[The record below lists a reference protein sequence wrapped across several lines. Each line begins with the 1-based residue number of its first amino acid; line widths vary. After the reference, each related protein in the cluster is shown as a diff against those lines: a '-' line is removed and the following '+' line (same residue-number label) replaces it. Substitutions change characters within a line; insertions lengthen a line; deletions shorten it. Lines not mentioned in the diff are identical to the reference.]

1 MHMFFACILFA
12 SKPAMSQDATAIP
25 PMMSVPLPGI
35 FDGIGPDELSNKVR
49 HVSAARSKSL
59 GGSLYGRQVRRM
71 WTRVLAKNG
80 DGDLMA
86 VEMRMSCHV
95 MVTKKRVLKKAVAGV
110 LLLLLATVC
119 MSDYS
124 GQPVSVSGGPDV
136 GHRL

>member
-1 MHMFFACILFA
+1 MFFACILFA

-25 PMMSVPLPGI
+25 SMMSVPLPGI

-80 DGDLMA
+80 DGDLMG
-86 VEMRMSCHV
+86 VEGLRMFVSCHGYE
-95 MVTKKRVLKKAVAGV
+95 KASLEEGRGGC
-110 LLLLLATVC
+110 ATAASCYC
-119 MSDYS
+119 MY
-124 GQPVSVSGGPDV
+124 V
-136 GHRL
+136 